1 MTDIPV
7 PGVPTPPVA
16 SVPPDAMTPYDQ
28 VAAQFLAALN
38 AAIAIIP
45 AFEPKHPETVRFVQ
59 RYLSFSDKLITS
71 TIAAVEANPE
81 LAVVKKFDVQKARA
95 NDQFMTAFRTI
106 IDAVDELGSN
116 LKFTWQTR
124 KAETI
129 ADCLQMF
136 AIAKGIGRDP
146 SSASVAA
153 HVENMKRDLKRPGR
167 KTAKTDKTPAGKT
180 PAPDPAKPPVTQ

>member
-7 PGVPTPPVA
+7 PVPPVA
-16 SVPPDAMTPYDQ
+16 PDPPETPSPYDQ
-28 VAAQFLAALN
+28 TAAQFLAAFN
-38 AAIAIIP
+38 SAIALIP
-45 AFEPKHPETVRFVQ
+45 AFVPKHPETLKFVK
-59 RYLSFSDKLITS
+59 RYISFGDDLITS

-81 LAVVKKFDVQKARA
+81 LAVVRKFNVDKARA
-95 NDQFMTAFRTI
+95 NDQFMTAYRTV
-106 IDAVDELGSN
+106 IDAVDELSAN
-116 LKFTWQTR
+116 LKFTCQAR

-153 HVENMKRDLKRPGR
+153 HVENMKRDLRKRSRRATKAG
-167 KTAKTDKTPAGKT
+167 KTPAGKT
-180 PAPDPAKPPVTQ
+180 PAPDPTKPPVTQ